1 MRVDKRGVRLAIGSA
16 MTLTAIMATPVF
28 ADTSTEVV
36 TKEESILDTAAW
48 TDKAA
53 ANVSSYANVRQAPD
67 VESEQVGVLLPGH
80 GVTVLENDGSWSHIV
95 SGNVEGYVRNDLL
108 VYGEEARVHYMN
120 VCGITGTAETD
131 GLRVRGG
138 ASEEAGI
145 LDVLAGGEKV
155 VVTGNEN
162 GWYTVSL
169 DGAPAYVSA
178 QYLSIDGMESVAMT
192 ADEYRQLQEQ
202 QAAEEAARAQAEAE
216 AQAASYGSVSAGGGE
231 LDLLAAL
238 IQCEAGGESRTG
250 KVAVGAVVLNR
261 VNSGAFPGNITD
273 VVYQSGQFSP
283 VTNGTLART
292 LASGARS
299 DCYEAAQAALNGE
312 NPVGDALYF
321 NSGYGR
327 GIQIGNQ
334 HFY

>member
-1 MRVDKRGVRLAIGSA
+1 MRVDKRGVKLAIGSA
-16 MTLTAIMATPVF
+16 MALTAIMATPVF
-28 ADTSTEVV
+28 ADTSAEVV
-36 TKEESILDTAAW
+36 TNEESILDTAAW
-48 TDKAA
+48 ADKAA
-53 ANVSSYANVRQAPD
+53 ANVSSYANVRQAAD

-80 GVTVLENDGSWSHIV
+80 GVTVLENDGSWSRIV
-95 SGNVEGYVRNDLL
+95 SGTVEGYVRNDLL

-120 VCGITGTAETD
+120 VCGITGTADTD
-131 GLRVRGG
+131 GLRVREG
-138 ASEEAGI
+138 ASEEARI
-145 LDVLAGGEKV
+145 LDVLSGGETIT
-155 VVTGNEN
+155 VTGSEN

-169 DGAPAYVSA
+169 EGTPAYVSA
-178 QYLSIDGMESVAMT
+178 QYLSVGDMESVAMT
-192 ADEYRQLQEQ
+192 AEEYRQLQEQ
-202 QAAEEAARAQAEAE
+202 QAAEEAARAAAEAVSYE
-216 AQAASYGSVSAGGGE
+216 NAPAAVSGGE

-250 KVAVGAVVLNR
+250 KVAVGAVVMNR
-261 VNSGAFPGNITD
+261 VNSGSFPGNITD

-283 VTNGTLART
+283 VTNGTLSRT
-292 LASGARS
+292 LANGARS